1 MRKGVHIYTEQE
13 IEQASGT
20 EKERRQWWNEKAKEM
35 CENPQCD
42 MLRGEAINQRL
53 HKEWKIHKAEKMA
66 EEEMQ
71 TREATEAILEEC
83 PNLQGLVDRKSKSK
97 QRKTRTRNLKRLE
110 LAVQTAR
117 RSQNTLQE
125 LSVQL
130 QNTDKRGAVFQELK
144 KKFEEH
150 KESHRFHYRELNKA
164 QSKVLSIKTI
174 QLREPLEKRK
184 DSKAE

>member
-20 EKERRQWWNEKAKEM
+20 EKERGQWWNEKAKEM

-53 HKEWKIHKAEKMA
+53 YKEWKIHKAEKMA

-97 QRKTRTRNLKRLE
+97 QGKHGHETSSVWSWQCKLQEEARTRS
-110 LAVQTAR
+110 
-117 RSQNTLQE
+117 RS
-125 LSVQL
+125 
-130 QNTDKRGAVFQELK
+130 
-144 KKFEEH
+144 
-150 KESHRFHYRELNKA
+150 
-164 QSKVLSIKTI
+164 
-174 QLREPLEKRK
+174 
-184 DSKAE
+184 